1 MELSWNPNIKC
12 KEKLVTTLSLSSNIS
27 LNDTSF
33 HISLNSWKFFLSTD
47 CSLNFLLYVPLCV
60 GKLFQFYGIHIPK
73 KCIESRNFYS
83 CPNSP
88 IKTPGRN
95 FENLFAPRRKGWKKP
110 WFALLKYNQKI
121 SRWPGK
127 LIYFTRYTFAWFVI
141 FWNVMALKLC
151 ELYLSDIVVLSSL
164 PLSCNH
170 GNLTLRLCNI
180 RLSEKIATLRMG
192 DFFIGRFKVGSL
204 PRIINK

>member
-1 MELSWNPNIKC
+1 M
-12 KEKLVTTLSLSSNIS
+12 
-27 LNDTSF
+27 F
-33 HISLNSWKFFLSTD
+33 H
-47 CSLNFLLYVPLCV
+47 
-60 GKLFQFYGIHIPK
+60 YGVHIPR
-73 KCIESRNFYS
+73 KCIESIDFYS
-83 CPNSP
+83 CPSSS
-88 IKTPGRN
+88 IKTPGRI
-95 FENLFAPRRKGWKKP
+95 FWKSVTPRQKGWRKL

-121 SRWPGK
+121 SRWPGT

>member
-110 WFALLKYNQKI
+110 WFTLLKYNQKI
-121 SRWPGK
+121 SRWPGT